1 MGAMGPT
8 GPTGPT
14 GPRGPR
20 GLDAAITP
28 AAAVADAAS
37 EANLVAQFNALLA
50 SLRTAGLLAV

>member
-1 MGAMGPT
+1 MGPT